1 MIIDILKSQLY
12 LTELRLAQD
21 ATFKDRFGNTINRK
35 RGDDGRLLPNTGS
48 SSSDSTES
56 KSDNKS
62 ETETTPAAVKAQ
74 AKSFVESI
82 YPKKL
87 IDLADSLKDTPEHRK
102 AVKDAINQIGKDID
116 SKVKKAANEA
126 VDAVKNFDY
135 ENLLAEIVE
144 KTGDVITSPI
154 VRDVSNVVAIAVGS
168 MAWSMAASSV
178 ILGITGALATGA
190 VWPAVASIGTAA
202 VLVQATNGAMRLIQS
217 NLNSKERNT
226 SKQDRA
232 DKEST
237 KKLRAMI
244 NDKKLIKDH
253 EPYKSSEEVVK
264 ALGIKTAEPS
274 PAFQEKYTNL
284 YGQRYNPKKDEVVK
298 MWSDGIASSVD
309 TTKDIMNAMIQQK
322 INPNSLKGRNL
333 VKDLQRVQKVSE
345 NLIEQKQE
353 YYKRMEKTMD
363 NQEGD
368 LKKSVEAVR
377 EYASKVQ
384 EAISKEMAEIINE
397 TRGIQKE
404 IKDYQS
410 SIGAE

>member
-21 ATFKDRFGNTINRK
+21 ATFKDKFGNTINRK
-35 RGDDGRLLPNTGS
+35 RGEDGRLLPNTGS

-56 KSDNKS
+56 DDNAK
-62 ETETTPAAVKAQ
+62 TETTPAAVKAQ

-87 IDLADSLKDTPEHRK
+87 LELADSLKDTPEHRK

-126 VDAVKNFDY
+126 VDTVKNFDY

-144 KTGDVITSPI
+144 KTGDVITSPLS
-154 VRDVSNVVAIAVGS
+154 RDIGNVLAITVGS
-168 MAWSMAASSV
+168 MCWNAAASSLIV
-178 ILGITGALATGA
+178 GITGVLATGT
-190 VWPAVASIGTAA
+190 VWPAIMAVGTAA
-202 VLVQATNGAMRLIQS
+202 VLAQPVFGAMKLIQA
-217 NLNSKERNT
+217 NLNSRERDT
-226 SKQDRA
+226 SKKDRA

-253 EPYKSSEEVVK
+253 EPYKSNEEVVK

-284 YGQRYNPKKDEVVK
+284 YGQNYNPKKDEVVK

-333 VKDLQRVQKVSE
+333 VKDIQRVQKISE

-368 LKKSVEAVR
+368 LKESVEAVR
-377 EYASKVQ
+377 EYASEVQ
-384 EAISKEMAEIINE
+384 EAISKYMVEIANE
-397 TRGIQKE
+397 TREIQKE

>member
-1 MIIDILKSQLY
+1 MDTELLKARLY
-12 LTELRLAQD
+12 LVELQLQQD
-21 ATFKDRFGNTINRK
+21 QARHPVGTKDPVSGEGIGGQYKLVNK
-35 RGDDGRLLPNTGS
+35 TG
-48 SSSDSTES
+48 STES

-62 ETETTPAAVKAQ
+62 ETETTPAAVKSQ

-87 IDLADSLKDTPEHRK
+87 LELANSLKDTPEHRK
-102 AVKDAINQIGKDID
+102 AVKDAINQIGQDID

-144 KTGDVITSPI
+144 KTGDVITAPLS
-154 VRDVSNVVAIAVGS
+154 RDIGNVVAITVGS
-168 MAWSMAASSV
+168 MCINAAASSV
-178 ILGITGALATGA
+178 VLGIAGALAAGSA
-190 VWPAVASIGTAA
+190 WPAIVGAGVALVTTQGAIGAA
-202 VLVQATNGAMRLIQS
+202 KVIQM
-217 NLNSKERNT
+217 NLDSQDRNNSKE
-226 SKQDRA
+226 SKA

-244 NDKKLIKDH
+244 NDKKLVKAH
-253 EPYKSSEEVVK
+253 EPYKSNEEVVK
-264 ALGIKTAEPS
+264 ALGIDTAEPS

-284 YGQRYNPKKDEVVK
+284 YGKDYNPKNDEVVK
-298 MWSDGIASSVD
+298 MWSDGIATSVD
-309 TTKDIMNAMIQQK
+309 ATKGVMNAMIEQK

-333 VKDLQRVQKVSE
+333 VKDLQRLQAVSE
-345 NLIEQKQE
+345 NLIKQKQE

-377 EYASKVQ
+377 EYATKVQ
-384 EAISKEMAEIINE
+384 EAINKEMTEMANE
-397 TRGIQKE
+397 ARDIQKE

-410 SIGAE
+410 SIEAK

>member
-1 MIIDILKSQLY
+1 MDTELLKAKLY
-12 LTELRLAQD
+12 LTELQLAQD
-21 ATFKDRFGNTINRK
+21 AVFKDKYGNDIHRK

-48 SSSDSTES
+48 SSTDSVES
-56 KSDNKS
+56 KSEDEAK
-62 ETETTPAAVKAQ
+62 TETTPAAVKAQ

-87 IDLADSLKDTPEHRK
+87 LELADSLKDTHEHRK

-144 KTGDVITSPI
+144 KTGDVITSPLS
-154 VRDVSNVVAIAVGS
+154 RDVGNVVAIAVGS
-168 MAWSMAASSV
+168 MCWQGVVASVVTGVISVASGSFLPAA
-178 ILGITGALATGA
+178 LALATGIA
-190 VWPAVASIGTAA
+190 LSEGLHGT
-202 VLVQATNGAMRLIQS
+202 TKLIQA
-217 NLNSKERNT
+217 NLNSQERNT
-226 SKQDRA
+226 SKKNRA

-253 EPYKSSEEVVK
+253 EPYKSNEEVVK

-284 YGQRYNPKKDEVVK
+284 YGQNYNPKKDEVVK

-368 LKKSVEAVR
+368 LKESVEAVR

-384 EAISKEMAEIINE
+384 EAISKEMAEIANE
-397 TRGIQKE
+397 TREIQKE